1 MLLLEFD
8 QDKAFVSKIVALAN
22 QLQQEKKDG
31 KIGKHFTVDQ
41 LLDYFQDYDVI
52 LDTDDLYNMIKVP
65 PLKDVIKNIQG
76 KRVVFKGDKEK
87 KVEMPDKAEDN
98 KKVVKKMA
106 KKAMKK

>member
-1 MLLLEFD
+1 MLLLEFE

-52 LDTDDLYNMIKVP
+52 LDTEDLYSMIKVP

-76 KRVVFKGDKEK
+76 KRVIFKGDKEK
-87 KVEMPDKAEDN
+87 KVDMPSPPEDN

-106 KKAMKK
+106 KKALKR